1 VIFSTSAAYVRQ
13 AFQNGP
19 VSREINVIGWS
30 NGDVSIVRVVL
41 LQVPEEFED
50 LVFANAKVFVA

>member
-1 VIFSTSAAYVRQ
+1 V
-13 AFQNGP
+13 FQNGP
-19 VSREINVIGWS
+19 VGREINVIGRS
-30 NGDVSIVRVVL
+30 NGDGSIVRVVL